1 MRRGIIGL
9 VLCMSTGVAF
19 GEVQGVNPVLNESFT
34 FRLGANF
41 LTVDGDLG
49 AERGNTDLPDVDI
62 DRLGIDDD
70 ETSPYL
76 AARWRA
82 TDRWQ
87 FTFDYFGF
95 DNSGDVTGS
104 FKVVGDVRVQT
115 RLKTD
120 FYIVQTG
127 YSLLKNER
135 AELGLGLGLHIIN
148 FDSNIRVTAAG
159 ITTGKLGTESTDIT
173 APLPNLLAYGT
184 YAFTPKLSLD
194 GSAAYFTLD
203 YNHYDG
209 SLFRGTVN
217 LEYRFNDHIGAGIGY
232 NYTNMNLDIEDDG
245 RTSEYDLNYTGPVIF
260 LSAGF

>member
-19 GEVQGVNPVLNESFT
+19 GEAQGINPVLNESFT

-49 AERGNTDLPDVDI
+49 REKGNTDLPDVDI

-70 ETSPYL
+70 EISAYF
-76 AARWRA
+76 AARWRP
-82 TDRWQ
+82 TDRWM
-87 FTFDYFGF
+87 FKFDYFGF
-95 DNSGDVTGS
+95 DNSGDVTGT
-104 FKVVGDVRVQT
+104 FKIVGDVRVQT
-115 RLKTD
+115 RLQTN
-120 FYIVQTG
+120 FYVIQTG

-135 AELGLGLGLHIIN
+135 AELGLGLGLHIID
-148 FDSNIRVTAAG
+148 FDSDIRVTAAG
-159 ITTGKLGTESTDIT
+159 ITTGKLGTDSTNIT
-173 APLPNLLAYGT
+173 APLPNVLAYGT
-184 YAFTPKLSLD
+184 YALTPKLSLD
-194 GSAAYFTLD
+194 GSAAYFSLS
-203 YNHYDG
+203 YNDYDG

-217 LEYRFNDHIGAGIGY
+217 LEYRFTDHIGAGIGY

-245 RTSEYDLNYTGPVIF
+245 HISEYDLNYTGPLVF